1 MLTSAERLRRANLFQ
16 RTYSAKKSVASPFF
30 TLYVLPR
37 IPSSTQRSAAKLPL
51 AGFVVAKKVHNK
63 SAVRNRVKRRVREAY
78 RLLRQQLL
86 VSATARQAQT
96 QGKTAGEKAL
106 NLGQWYA
113 LVFLVHD
120 KAITASWQEIY
131 DTVSDCLKR
140 ADEKH
145 GRRTAEKSN

>member
-1 MLTSAERLRRANLFQ
+1 MLTSAERLRRSNLFQ
-16 RTYSAKKSVASPFF
+16 RTYSAKKSVASPLF

-37 IPSSTQRSAAKLPL
+37 IPSQTQRSAVKLPL

-78 RLLRQQLL
+78 RLLRLEL
-86 VSATARQAQT
+86 QASS
-96 QGKTAGEKAL
+96 EKAL

-120 KAITASWQEIY
+120 KAINASWQEISN
-131 DTVSDCLKR
+131 TVFDSLKR
-140 ADEKH
+140 AEEKH

>member
-1 MLTSAERLRRANLFQ
+1 MLTAAERLRRSNLFQ
-16 RTYSAKKSVASPFF
+16 RTYSAKKSVSTSLF

-37 IPSSTQRSAAKLPL
+37 QPRSTAKLPL

-63 SAVRNRVKRRVREAY
+63 AAVRNRVKRRVREAY
-78 RLLRQQLL
+78 RLLRQQL
-86 VSATARQAQT
+86 
-96 QGKTAGEKAL
+96 QGTIQEKTASEKPG

-113 LVFLVHD
+113 LVWLIHD

-131 DTVSDCLKR
+131 DSVADCIQR
-140 ADEKH
+140 ANEKY

>member
-1 MLTSAERLRRANLFQ
+1 MLTSAERLRRSNLFQ
-16 RTYSAKKSVASPFF
+16 RTYSAKKSVASPLF

-37 IPSSTQRSAAKLPL
+37 IPSQTQRSAARLPL

-78 RLLRQQLL
+78 RLLRLEL
-86 VSATARQAQT
+86 QT
-96 QGKTAGEKAL
+96 SGEKPL

-120 KAITASWQEIY
+120 KAITASWQEISN
-131 DTVSDCLKR
+131 TVFDSLKR
-140 ADEKH
+140 AEEKH

>member
-1 MLTSAERLRRANLFQ
+1 MLTSAERLRRSNLFQ
-16 RTYSAKKSVASPFF
+16 RTYSAKKSVSTPLF

-37 IPSSTQRSAAKLPL
+37 QPRSAAKLPL

-63 SAVRNRVKRRVREAY
+63 AAVRNRVKRRVREAY

-86 VSATARQAQT
+86 GQIQDKA
-96 QGKTAGEKAL
+96 AGEKSG

-113 LVFLVHD
+113 LVWLIHD
-120 KAITASWQEIY
+120 KAIAASWQEIY
-131 DTVSDCLKR
+131 DNVADCIKR
-140 ADEKH
+140 ANEKH